1 MKAGLK
7 EEHPFLGESNH
18 RLLVVDLVKNFL
30 KKNFNLNIDSIQS
43 KVGHLFFGKR
53 AFPLAGRDIGFVYD
67 GKAKYYPVDE
77 ESSIDCGI
85 MILIDEVGSRF
96 DIGISE
102 ISKDDLG
109 FYFENI
115 LINIKIIKDSWDDI
129 SCFDSDNLFFEIYS
143 INNYGVLVK
152 KDLHKIEEIEKLSS
166 DKILNIIFFNLEK
179 FS

>member
-1 MKAGLK
+1 
-7 EEHPFLGESNH
+7 
-18 RLLVVDLVKNFL
+18 
-30 KKNFNLNIDSIQS
+30 
-43 KVGHLFFGKR
+43 
-53 AFPLAGRDIGFVYD
+53 
-67 GKAKYYPVDE
+67 
-77 ESSIDCGI
+77 